1 MKKMKWLA
9 ALLLCAALLL
19 SATPAFAAGTVTL
32 DEATNSVFRVAT
44 RDENGTVV
52 SFGSAFGVGE
62 GAPVTYLLTNY
73 HVVSPNEEGVN
84 VWVGRDTEIPC
95 TVAASSA
102 DKDIAVLK
110 LETPIDAEPLPLGTE
125 DMVSIGDGVFALGFP
140 TNDISNTLTSYPSDV
155 SASRGIVSR
164 KATWNGV
171 RYYQIDAALNAGNS
185 GGPLLHEDG
194 YVIGIAT
201 MKMDDTEGING
212 AIRLAAK
219 T

>member
-1 MKKMKWLA
+1 MKKLKWLA

-73 HVVSPNEEGVN
+73 IVVYPNVEWVN

-95 TVAASSA
+95 TVAASS
-102 DKDIAVLK
+102 
-110 LETPIDAEPLPLGTE
+110 E
-125 DMVSIGDGVFALGFP
+125 DMDF
-140 TNDISNTLTSYPSDV
+140 DV
-155 SASRGIVSR
+155 
-164 KATWNGV
+164 
-171 RYYQIDAALNAGNS
+171 L
-185 GGPLLHEDG
+185 
-194 YVIGIAT
+194 
-201 MKMDDTEGING
+201 
-212 AIRLAAK
+212 
-219 T
+219 